1 MIRTGQMLL
10 HEALRRHTDVKQID
24 LFFDNQKAAFSIQNI
39 SVEGLKLGKKPGE
52 WYGPQTILNALY

>member
-1 MIRTGQMLL
+1 MLL
-10 HEALRRHTDVKQID
+10 HEALRRHTCTKQID
-24 LFFDNQKAAFSIQNI
+24 LFLDSQKAAFSIQNI